1 MCTDGVVSPYIASQ
15 LGESNFTAYGLDESD
30 LTPPAHR
37 YPPDN
42 YTTLQ
47 AQCLYTGVACV
58 GTLPSGVQAADY
70 THRAAWLRPLASG
83 SCISSQ
89 SGQNLF
95 SSSVSLSPTNDRCG
109 SSTASIGGDPHV
121 RGAHGDVF
129 DFKGAHGGI
138 YVLLSTQQLSL
149 SARFEHETFMTP
161 HSKLRVHGSWI
172 RQVYWTV
179 RTAGSKLLKLQLD
192 AHWPSFNRSMRAI
205 DDLRFAFDPPRR
217 AMRGALTVSTPAWR
231 TRATVTKGAPHWGK
245 LRIDVTVL
253 PLRAKTV
260 HAVAPHGLLGQV
272 RGSARTS
279 HPCALQGHTL
289 ATHAV
294 LVRADV

>member
-1 MCTDGVVSPYIASQ
+1 MGP
-15 LGESNFTAYGLDESD
+15 
-30 LTPPAHR
+30 PPAC
-37 YPPDN
+37 
-42 YTTLQ
+42 LQ
-47 AQCLYTGVACV
+47 
-58 GTLPSGVQAADY
+58 
-70 THRAAWLRPLASG
+70 
-83 SCISSQ
+83 
-89 SGQNLF
+89 
-95 SSSVSLSPTNDRCG
+95 
-109 SSTASIGGDPHV
+109 V